1 MGLMTDKPSND
12 DIIDERIRA
21 LAAGQFNAPGVEPP
35 RDAMWEAIA
44 SARRASRATAAAPGT
59 DRAFTPLIPRRITQR
74 TAWRWSAA
82 LAAGLI
88 LGVAVDRTLVK
99 RSVPHSTPPI
109 AKVSPTDTARARNG
123 AGRESSAMAIAPS
136 HVERSARGTSSSVNK
151 VDVPT
156 LDPSQL
162 AQSESRS
169 TIPADSL
176 QLSFYRSAAT
186 QTLVQAEALLTS
198 YRSSENKPRDPQ
210 AMQQAARWA
219 RDVLS
224 STRLLIDSPA
234 GRDPHMRALF
244 SDLELILAQL
254 VQLSGAPLRADEREL
269 IERSIRE
276 HNLLPRLRSAVPSG
290 LAAS

>member
-21 LAAGQFNAPGVEPP
+21 LATGQFNAPGAEPP
-35 RDAMWEAIA
+35 REAMWDAIA
-44 SARRASRATAAAPGT
+44 SARRAARAPTAAATHP
-59 DRAFTPLIPRRITQR
+59 ASTPITSRRITQR
-74 TAWRWSAA
+74 TAWRWSAV

-88 LGVAVDRTLVK
+88 LGVAVDRTVNTTNGRAPDTTALA
-99 RSVPHSTPPI
+99 HSDP
-109 AKVSPTDTARARNG
+109 
-123 AGRESSAMAIAPS
+123 
-136 HVERSARGTSSSVNK
+136 RSA
-151 VDVPT
+151 VPV
-156 LDPSQL
+156 
-162 AQSESRS
+162 
-169 TIPADSL
+169 DSL
-176 QLSFYRSAAT
+176 QQAFYRSAAT

-210 AMQQAARWA
+210 TMQQAARWA

-224 STRLLIDSPA
+224 STRLLMDSPA
-234 GRDPHMRALF
+234 GHDPQMRALF

-254 VQLSGAPLRADEREL
+254 VQISGAPLQADEREL
-269 IERSIRE
+269 IERSMHE

>member
-1 MGLMTDKPSND
+1 MTDKSPND

-21 LAAGQFNAPGVEPP
+21 LAAGQFNAPGIEPP

-44 SARRASRATAAAPGT
+44 SARRAARATVPASGT
-59 DRAFTPLIPRRITQR
+59 HHGSTPIASRRVTQR

-88 LGVAVDRTLVK
+88 LGVAVDRALVRPIAPK
-99 RSVPHSTPPI
+99 SSQTANGPSTP
-109 AKVSPTDTARARNG
+109 TAPGQNG
-123 AGRESSAMAIAPS
+123 SGREAPEVAVVPS
-136 HVERSARGTSSSVNK
+136 PVDRGSRGTSGSSSNVNTPIH
-151 VDVPT
+151 DT
-156 LDPSQL
+156 SRL
-162 AQSESRS
+162 AQTDTRS
-169 TIPADSL
+169 TNTADSL
-176 QLSFYRSAAT
+176 EQAFYRSAAA
-186 QTLVQAEALLTS
+186 QTLGQAEALLTS
-198 YRSSENKPRDPQ
+198 YRSSGNNPRDPQ

-234 GRDPHMRALF
+234 GRDPQMRALF

-254 VQLSGAPLRADEREL
+254 VQISGAPLQAGEREL
-269 IERSIRE
+269 IERSMRE

-290 LAAS
+290 LSAS